1 MSQIFYDVCNDIA
14 FKKVFNNHA
23 NLTIKFLNATLRLE
37 GDRAIREVQF
47 LPQEL
52 LPNTSESKKS
62 ILDVRCTDQR
72 GFQYIVEVQN
82 KALQPYLQRVQ
93 YYVSHTYAGQ
103 LKTAQSYLELKPVT
117 MLSILNHTLFPKEI
131 SFLSFHSNVELE
143 TQKSY
148 LTDMSYAFIELP
160 KFTKPWTEL
169 KAPEDYWVYLLKES
183 RHMQEIPDEAPTE
196 IKEALNLLEEHAWS
210 GEERE
215 AYLKAKMLVLDDQSA
230 LLTAKE
236 EGKLEGLLQAARVM
250 KELKTMTNAEIAT
263 RLGLKEDEVA
273 ALPVDR
279 PAT

>member
-1 MSQIFYDVCNDIA
+1 
-14 FKKVFNNHA
+14 
-23 NLTIKFLNATLRLE
+23 
-37 GDRAIREVQF
+37 
-47 LPQEL
+47 
-52 LPNTSESKKS
+52 
-62 ILDVRCTDQR
+62 
-72 GFQYIVEVQN
+72 
-82 KALQPYLQRVQ
+82 
-93 YYVSHTYAGQ
+93 
-103 LKTAQSYLELKPVT
+103 

-236 EGKLEGLLQAARVM
+236 EGKLEGKLEGILKAACGM
-250 KELKTMTNAEIAT
+250 KKEGISNESISRAT
-263 RLGLKEDEVA
+263 GLSLDEVA
-273 ALPVDR
+273 TLPVDG

>member
-82 KALQPYLQRVQ
+82 KALQRVQ

-160 KFTKPWTEL
+160 KFTKSWTEL

-236 EGKLEGLLQAARVM
+236 EGKLEEKL
-250 KELKTMTNAEIAT
+250 EIAHKMLSKNT
-263 RLGLKEDEVA
+263 DIVTIVELTGLSIEKIET
-273 ALPVDR
+273 LKR
-279 PAT
+279 